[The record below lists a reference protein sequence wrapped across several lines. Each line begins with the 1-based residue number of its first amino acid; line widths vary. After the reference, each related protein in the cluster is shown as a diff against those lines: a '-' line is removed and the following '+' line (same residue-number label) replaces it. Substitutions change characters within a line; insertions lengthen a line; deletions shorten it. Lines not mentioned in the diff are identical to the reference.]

1 MKLHRR
7 PGATREP
14 SEPRGH
20 GDLSDP
26 SEPRE
31 HSGPGTPGRHGTRLA
46 AGLAAACFALSA
58 GLVTA
63 AAVAA
68 PAQGATGRP
77 DTSTVSNQDR
87 AFMAAAAQANI
98 AELSISKNV
107 ELRVAEPLDGVAA
120 KYVSDHTTALAGLRQ
135 IAAGLGVSI
144 PSAPSMQQLA
154 EASQIESQSGHSLNV
169 AFAQASVIAHEQAI
183 VLFKQEVASGSNWK
197 VKDYASAAMP
207 VLNNHLTM
215 AEQAASELGVSVA
228 KMPQGA
234 PATGAGGPA
243 GVQQAWLFGL
253 GGVALLAGLGILLIT
268 RRTGSA
274 TAAG

>member
-1 MKLHRR
+1 
-7 PGATREP
+7 
-14 SEPRGH
+14 
-20 GDLSDP
+20 
-26 SEPRE
+26 
-31 HSGPGTPGRHGTRLA
+31 
-46 AGLAAACFALSA
+46 
-58 GLVTA
+58 
-63 AAVAA
+63 
-68 PAQGATGRP
+68 
-77 DTSTVSNQDR
+77 
-87 AFMAAAAQANI
+87 MAAAAQANI

-120 KYVSDHTTALAGLRQ
+120 KYVSDHTSALAALRQ

-144 PSAPSMQQLA
+144 PSAPSTQQLA

-183 VLFKQEVASGSNWK
+183 VLFKQEVANGSNWK

-243 GVQQAWLFGL
+243 GVQQVWLFGL

-274 TAAG
+274 MTAG